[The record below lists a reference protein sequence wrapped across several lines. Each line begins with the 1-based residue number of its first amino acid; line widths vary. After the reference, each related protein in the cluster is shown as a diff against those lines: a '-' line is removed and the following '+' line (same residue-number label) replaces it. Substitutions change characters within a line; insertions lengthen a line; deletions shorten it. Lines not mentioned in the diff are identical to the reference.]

1 MTSHADLAKEH
12 MALSEKP
19 LSLRRNS
26 SSLSP
31 LGISIAE
38 LPSENAIVSALVNAT
53 IPSPDFDSS
62 RSSRGKRLAKTSE
75 DRSAMNAYLIVP
87 SIAPDVY
94 VRGSSRRLFSSVGLG
109 WRNIEIA
116 RHVTEPGGRPE
127 VPTSHHIL
135 ALASGSE
142 AAYGE
147 HPGRDGRLVP
157 YAKLPG
163 SMNVDP
169 EGVLPAVYPSTQTE
183 LTICALDPAFI
194 EGLAREQE
202 PRLAARLRGQM
213 AFRDEPAAGL
223 IRLMEEE
230 VKSGGMS
237 GRLYIDHLTFA
248 LGLRVLTL
256 ESRVEKHP
264 APGNVLS
271 NPRLKRVVDLME
283 TELATDIDLK
293 RLADESGYSRNHFL
307 RMFRAA
313 TGNTPHQYLLH
324 VRVKK
329 AQAMMKDKKVNLI
342 DVALATGFSSHAQL
356 SRVFMQVLG
365 VTPSQYRRAIT

>member
-1 MTSHADLAKEH
+1 MINADLA
-12 MALSEKP
+12 
-19 LSLRRNS
+19 
-26 SSLSP
+26 
-31 LGISIAE
+31 I
-38 LPSENAIVSALVNAT
+38 
-53 IPSPDFDSS
+53 
-62 RSSRGKRLAKTSE
+62 RSVA
-75 DRSAMNAYLIVP
+75 AN
-87 SIAPDVY
+87 VY
-94 VRGSSRRLFSSVGLG
+94 VRGFSQRLFSSAGLG
-109 WRNIEIA
+109 WQNIEIE
-116 RHVTEPGGRPE
+116 RHIAEPGGRPE
-127 VPTSHHIL
+127 APTRHHIIT
-135 ALASGSE
+135 LASGS
-142 AAYGE
+142 AIAYGE
-147 HPGRDGRLVP
+147 RPGRDGRLVP
-157 YAKLPG
+157 YSKLPG
-163 SMNVDP
+163 SINIDP
-169 EGVLPAVYPSTQTE
+169 EGLVPAVYPSTQTE
-183 LTICALDPAFI
+183 LTVCVLDRAFM
-194 EGLAREQE
+194 EELVREQE
-202 PRLAARLRGQM
+202 PHLAAKVRGRM

-230 VKSGGMS
+230 IKSGGMS

-256 ESRVEKHP
+256 EAREGREP

-329 AQAMMKDKKVNLI
+329 AQAMMKNKKVHLI
-342 DVALATGFSSHAQL
+342 DIALATGFSSHAQL

-365 VTPSQYRRAIT
+365 VTPSEYRRAIS